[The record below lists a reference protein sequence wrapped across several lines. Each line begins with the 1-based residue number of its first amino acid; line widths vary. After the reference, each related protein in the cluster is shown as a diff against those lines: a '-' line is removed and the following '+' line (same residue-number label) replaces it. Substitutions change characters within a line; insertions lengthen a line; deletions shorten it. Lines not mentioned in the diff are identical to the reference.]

1 MLSPVDS
8 HVDALCRQYP
18 GVWPNFGE
26 DMETVQGVHA
36 ARAGQESGR
45 HALQFSWWFPR
56 VCCQHLKIW
65 TLGYMKYLI

>member
-1 MLSPVDS
+1 MLSTVDS

-45 HALQFSWWFPR
+45 HALQFSRFGDKFDPPG
-56 VCCQHLKIW
+56 
-65 TLGYMKYLI
+65 LGGSAFHR

>member
-26 DMETVQGVHA
+26 DMETVQGVHTTS
-36 ARAGQESGR
+36 AGQESGR
-45 HALQFSWWFPR
+45 HALQFS
-56 VCCQHLKIW
+56 
-65 TLGYMKYLI
+65 LGLLDT

>member
-1 MLSPVDS
+1 MLSTVDS

-45 HALQFSWWFPR
+45 HALQFSWWKP
-56 VCCQHLKIW
+56 
-65 TLGYMKYLI
+65 T